1 MTIAFNPALMTAPQ
15 NSFLLQ
21 TQRFIQ
27 GLTQDDPISRMHLL
41 SAQVSN
47 AVAQPI
53 WGGLGITLA
62 TGELSSN
69 NAQIPVAGLAT
80 TTSIEGFTVYDQ
92 GINFIQVPGS
102 SAPTV
107 VGSQNVPVYA
117 FGSKARIPLPL
128 ASGVLTSLE
137 GGSIFTNP
145 LYWDTVAFN
154 ITLTSNAN
162 TVALPAGVGVLAVND
177 NSRTISYDSTT
188 QAVSWLEAQAAALL
202 VL

>member
-107 VGSQNVPVYA
+107 VGGQNVPVYA